1 MPMLNE
7 FIYPNKIYWEEKG
20 KERGVFVVEPL
31 ERGFG
36 TTLGNALRRVLL
48 SSISGTAVT
57 AVKIYGVYHEFSSL
71 EGIAEDVVEIIANL
85 KGVRFN
91 LKDSDVEVLYLK
103 KKGEGEVKASDIKA
117 PPNVDII
124 NPDKVIATITR
135 DDVEFNAEIRI
146 ERGKGYVL
154 SEEMETI
161 GETGWILLDA
171 DFSPVKLV
179 SYKVEQTRVG
189 EKTDYEKLTV
199 EVVTDGSKT
208 PEDVV
213 KEAVSILKKH
223 LDLLENISY
232 EVPTLEEPV
241 PIDELAEKFTLSIE
255 ELDISQ
261 RALNSLKRMGITTI
275 GDLVQM
281 TEEELKSTKNIGR
294 KALSEIKEAL
304 KQMGL
309 QLGINIESKR

>member
-1 MPMLNE
+1 MLNE
-7 FIYPNKIYWEEKG
+7 FVLPSKVYWEEKT
-20 KERGVFVVEPL
+20 KDRGVFVVEPL

-57 AVKIYGVYHEFSSL
+57 AVKVYGVYHEFSSL
-71 EGIAEDVVEIIANL
+71 EGVAEDVVEIIANI

-91 LKDSDVEVLYLK
+91 LKDSEVEILYLK
-103 KKGEGEVKASDIKA
+103 KSGEGEVKASDISL
-117 PPNVDII
+117 PPNVEIA
-124 NPDKVIATITR
+124 NPDQIIATIT
-135 DDVEFNAEIRI
+135 DPEVELNIEIRI
-146 ERGKGYVL
+146 EKGKGYVL
-154 SEEMETI
+154 AEEMETI
-161 GETGWILLDA
+161 GETGWIMLDA

-179 SYKVEQTRVG
+179 SYRVEQTRVG
-189 EKTDYEKLTV
+189 DKTDYERLAV
-199 EVVTDGSKT
+199 EVVTDGTKS
-208 PEDVV
+208 PDEAI
-213 KEAVSILKKH
+213 KEAVAILQKH
-223 LDLLENISY
+223 LSLLEHISY
-232 EVPTLEEPV
+232 EVPTLEEPIPV
-241 PIDELAEKFTLSIE
+241 DELSEKLTLSIE

-294 KALSEIKEAL
+294 KALAEIKEAL
-304 KQMGL
+304 KQLGL

>member
-1 MPMLNE
+1 MLNE
-7 FIYPNKIYWEEKG
+7 FVYPDKIYWEEKD

-71 EGIAEDVVEIIANL
+71 EGVAQDVVEIIANI
-85 KGVRFN
+85 KGVRFS
-91 LKDSDVEVLYLK
+91 LQESEVEVLYLK
-103 KKGEGEVKASDIKA
+103 KKGEGDVKASDIA
-117 PPNVDII
+117 LPPSVTIA
-124 NPDKVIATITR
+124 NPDQVIATIT
-135 DDVEFNAEIRI
+135 DPEVEFNAEIKI

-154 SEEMETI
+154 SEEMEAI

-171 DFSPVKLV
+171 DFSPVRFV
-179 SYKVEQTRVG
+179 SYRIEPTRVG
-189 EKTDYEKLTV
+189 EKTDYEKLIV
-199 EVVTDGSKT
+199 EVTTDGTQS

-213 KEAVSILKKH
+213 KEAVEILQKH
-223 LDLLENISY
+223 LSLLEHISY
-232 EVPTLEEPV
+232 EIPTLEEPIPV
-241 PIDELAEKFTLSIE
+241 DELSEKLTLSIE

-294 KALSEIKEAL
+294 KALAEIKEAL

-309 QLGINIESKR
+309 GLGLNIESKR

>member
-1 MPMLNE
+1 MLNE
-7 FIYPNKIYWEEKG
+7 FVYPDKIYWEEKDAR
-20 KERGVFVVEPL
+20 RGVFVVEPL

-71 EGIAEDVVEIIANL
+71 EGIAQDVVEIIANI
-85 KGVRFN
+85 KGIRFN
-91 LKDSDVEVLYLK
+91 LKDSEVEVLYLK
-103 KKGEGEVKASDIKA
+103 KKGEGDVKASDIA
-117 PPNVDII
+117 VPPGVTIA
-124 NPDKVIATITR
+124 NPEQVIATIT
-135 DDVEFNAEIRI
+135 DPKVEFNAEIKI
-146 ERGKGYVL
+146 ERGKGYML
-154 SEEMETI
+154 AEEMEAI

-171 DFSPVKLV
+171 DFSPVKFV
-179 SYKVEQTRVG
+179 SYRIEPTRVG
-189 EKTDYEKLTV
+189 EKTDYERLIV
-199 EVVTDGSKT
+199 EITTDGT
-208 PEDVV
+208 QPPENVV
-213 KEAVSILKKH
+213 KEAVSILQKH
-223 LDLLENISY
+223 LSLLEHISY
-232 EVPTLEEPV
+232 EVPTLEEPIPV
-241 PIDELAEKFTLSIE
+241 DELSEKLTLSIE

-294 KALSEIKEAL
+294 KALAEIKEAL

-309 QLGINIESKR
+309 GLGLNIETKR

>member
-1 MPMLNE
+1 MLNE
-7 FIYPNKIYWEEKG
+7 FVYPSKIYWETKDRS
-20 KERGVFVVEPL
+20 RGVFVVEPL

-57 AVKIYGVYHEFSSL
+57 AVKISGVYHEFSAL
-71 EGIAEDVVEIIANL
+71 EGVAEDVVEIIANI
-85 KGVRFN
+85 KGIRFN
-91 LKDSDVEVLYLK
+91 LKESEVEVLYLK
-103 KKGEGEVKASDIKA
+103 KKGEGEVKAGDIA
-117 PPNVDII
+117 LPPTVEIA
-124 NPDKVIATITR
+124 NPEKVIATITSP
-135 DDVEFNAEIRI
+135 DVEFSAEIKI

-154 SEEMETI
+154 AEEMEAI

-171 DFSPVKLV
+171 DFSPVRLA
-179 SYKVEQTRVG
+179 SYRIEQIRVG
-189 EKTDYEKLTV
+189 EKTDYERLTV
-199 EVVTDGSKT
+199 EVVTDGTKS

-213 KEAVSILKKH
+213 KEAIAIFQRH
-223 LDLLENISY
+223 LALLEHISY
-232 EVPTLEEPV
+232 EVPTLEEPIPV
-241 PIDELAEKFTLSIE
+241 DELPEKLTLSIE

-294 KALSEIKEAL
+294 KALAEIKEAL

-309 QLGINIESKR
+309 QLGLNIESKR

>member
-1 MPMLNE
+1 MLNE
-7 FIYPNKIYWEEKG
+7 FVFPSKVYWERKG
-20 KERGVFVVEPL
+20 KDRGVFVVEPL

-48 SSISGTAVT
+48 SSISGTAPT

-71 EGIAEDVVEIIANL
+71 DGVAEDVVEIIANI

-91 LKDSDVEVLYLK
+91 LKDSDVEVLYVK
-103 KKGEGEVKASDIKA
+103 KKGEGEVRASDIA
-117 PPNVDII
+117 LPPNVEIA
-124 NPDKVIATITR
+124 NPDKVIATIT
-135 DDVEFNAEIRI
+135 DPEVEFNAEIKI
-146 ERGKGYVL
+146 ERGKGYVPA
-154 SEEMETI
+154 EEMEAI

-179 SYKVEQTRVG
+179 SYRIEQTRVG
-189 EKTDYEKLTV
+189 EKTDYERLAVEIHTDGTKSPD
-199 EVVTDGSKT
+199 EVVS
-208 PEDVV
+208 
-213 KEAVSILKKH
+213 EAVDILKKH
-223 LDLLENISY
+223 LTLLENISY
-232 EVPTLEEPV
+232 EAPVPEEPIPV
-241 PIDELAEKFTLSIE
+241 DELSEKLTLSIE

-261 RALNSLKRMGITTI
+261 RAMNSLKRMGITTI

-294 KALSEIKEAL
+294 KALAEIKEAL

-309 QLGINIESKR
+309 QLGLNIESKR

>member
-1 MPMLNE
+1 MLNE
-7 FIYPNKIYWEEKG
+7 FVYPDKIYWEEKG
-20 KERGVFVVEPL
+20 KEKGVFVVEPL

-57 AVKIYGVYHEFSSL
+57 AVKVYGVSHEFSSL
-71 EGIAEDVVEIIANL
+71 EGIAQDVVEIIANI
-85 KGVRFN
+85 KGIRFN
-91 LKDSDVEVLYLK
+91 LKDSEVEVLYLK
-103 KKGEGEVKASDIKA
+103 KKGEGDVKASDIA
-117 PPNVDII
+117 LPPSVTVA
-124 NPDKVIATITR
+124 NPDQVIATIT
-135 DDVEFNAEIRI
+135 DPKVEFNAEIKI

-154 SEEMETI
+154 AEEMEAI

-171 DFSPVKLV
+171 DFSPVRFV
-179 SYKVEQTRVG
+179 SYRIEPTRVG
-189 EKTDYEKLTV
+189 EKTDYERLIV
-199 EVVTDGSKT
+199 EVTTDGTKS

-213 KEAVSILKKH
+213 KEAVTILQKH
-223 LDLLENISY
+223 LSLLEHISY
-232 EVPTLEEPV
+232 EVPTLEEPIPV
-241 PIDELAEKFTLSIE
+241 DELSEKLTLSIE

-294 KALSEIKEAL
+294 KALAEIKEAL

-309 QLGINIESKR
+309 ALGLNVESKR

>member
-1 MPMLNE
+1 MLNE
-7 FIYPNKIYWEEKG
+7 FVYPDKIYWEEKDG
-20 KERGVFVVEPL
+20 SRGVFVVEPL

-71 EGIAEDVVEIIANL
+71 EGIAQDVVEIIANI
-85 KGVRFN
+85 KGVRFH
-91 LKDSDVEVLYLK
+91 LKDSEVEVLYLK
-103 KKGEGEVKASDIKA
+103 KKGEGDVKASDIA
-117 PPNVDII
+117 LPPTVTIA
-124 NPDKVIATITR
+124 NPDQIIATIT
-135 DDVEFNAEIRI
+135 DPKVEFNAEIKI

-154 SEEMETI
+154 AEEMEAI

-171 DFSPVKLV
+171 DFSPVRFV
-179 SYKVEQTRVG
+179 SYRVEPTRVG
-189 EKTDYEKLTV
+189 EKTDYEKLIV
-199 EVVTDGSKT
+199 EVTTDGT
-208 PEDVV
+208 QPPENVV
-213 KEAVSILKKH
+213 KEAVQILQKH
-223 LDLLENISY
+223 LSLLEHISY
-232 EVPTLEEPV
+232 EVPTLEEPIPV
-241 PIDELAEKFTLSIE
+241 DELSEKLTLSIE

-294 KALSEIKEAL
+294 KALAEIKEAL

-309 QLGINIESKR
+309 GLGLNIESKR

>member
-1 MPMLNE
+1 MLNE
-7 FIYPNKIYWEEKG
+7 FVLPSKVYWEEKT
-20 KERGVFVVEPL
+20 KDRGVFVVEPL

-57 AVKIYGVYHEFSSL
+57 AVKVYGVYHEFSSL
-71 EGIAEDVVEIIANL
+71 EGVAEDVVEIIANI

-91 LKDSDVEVLYLK
+91 LKDSEVEILYLK
-103 KKGEGEVKASDIKA
+103 KSGEGEVKASDISL
-117 PPNVDII
+117 PPNVEIA
-124 NPDKVIATITR
+124 NPDQIIATIT
-135 DDVEFNAEIRI
+135 DPEVELNIEIRI
-146 ERGKGYVL
+146 EKGKGYVL
-154 SEEMETI
+154 AEEMETI
-161 GETGWILLDA
+161 GETGWIMLDA

-189 EKTDYEKLTV
+189 DKTDYEKLAV
-199 EVVTDGSKT
+199 EVVTDGTKS
-208 PEDVV
+208 PDEAI
-213 KEAVSILKKH
+213 KEAVAILQKH
-223 LDLLENISY
+223 LSLLEHISY
-232 EVPTLEEPV
+232 EVPTLEEPIPV
-241 PIDELAEKFTLSIE
+241 DELSEKLTLSIE

-294 KALSEIKEAL
+294 KALAEIKEAL
-304 KQMGL
+304 KQLGL

>member
-1 MPMLNE
+1 MLNE
-7 FIYPNKIYWEEKG
+7 FVYPNKIYWEEKDNT
-20 KERGVFVVEPL
+20 RGVFVVEPL

-36 TTLGNALRRVLL
+36 TTIGNALRRVLL

-57 AVKIYGVYHEFSSL
+57 AVKIFGVYHEFSAI
-71 EGIAEDVVEIIANL
+71 EGVVEDVVEIIANI
-85 KGVRFN
+85 KGIRFN

-103 KKGEGEVKASDIKA
+103 KKGEGEIKA
-117 PPNVDII
+117 KDISLPPNVEIA
-124 NPDKVIATITR
+124 NPEHTIATITNPN
-135 DDVEFNAEIRI
+135 VEFNAEIKI

-154 SEEMETI
+154 AEEMEAI

-179 SYKVEQTRVG
+179 SFRVEQIRVG
-189 EKTDYEKLTV
+189 EKTDYERLSI
-199 EVVTDGSKT
+199 EVVTDGTKS
-208 PEDVV
+208 PEEVV
-213 KEAVSILKKH
+213 REAIRILQKH
-223 LDLLENISY
+223 LSLLEHISY
-232 EVPTLEEPV
+232 EIPTLEEPMPV
-241 PIDELAEKFTLSIE
+241 DELSEKLTLSIE

-294 KALSEIKEAL
+294 KALAEIKEAL
-304 KQMGL
+304 KQLGL
-309 QLGINIESKR
+309 QLGLNIENKR

>member
-1 MPMLNE
+1 MLNE
-7 FIYPNKIYWEEKG
+7 FVYPDKIYWEEKD
-20 KERGVFVVEPL
+20 KKRGVFVVEPL

-71 EGIAEDVVEIIANL
+71 EGVAQDVVEIIANI
-85 KGVRFN
+85 KGIRFN
-91 LKDSDVEVLYLK
+91 LKDSEVEVLYLK
-103 KKGEGEVKASDIKA
+103 KKGEGDVKASDIA
-117 PPNVDII
+117 LPPSVTIA
-124 NPDKVIATITR
+124 NPDQLIATIT
-135 DDVEFNAEIRI
+135 DPKVEFNAEIKI

-154 SEEMETI
+154 AEEMEAI

-171 DFSPVKLV
+171 DFSPVRFV
-179 SYKVEQTRVG
+179 SYRIEPTRVG
-189 EKTDYEKLTV
+189 ERTDYEKLIV
-199 EVVTDGSKT
+199 EVTTDGT
-208 PEDVV
+208 QPPENVV
-213 KEAVSILKKH
+213 KEAVEILQKH
-223 LDLLENISY
+223 LSLLEHISY
-232 EVPTLEEPV
+232 EVPTLEEPIPV
-241 PIDELAEKFTLSIE
+241 DELSEKLTLSIE

-294 KALSEIKEAL
+294 KALAEIKEAL

-309 QLGINIESKR
+309 GLGLNIESKR

>member
-1 MPMLNE
+1 MLNE
-7 FIYPNKIYWEEKG
+7 FVYPNKIYWETKDRR
-20 KERGVFVVEPL
+20 KGVFVVEPL

-71 EGIAEDVVEIIANL
+71 EGVAQDVVEIIANI

-91 LKDSDVEVLYLK
+91 LRDSEVEILYLK
-103 KKGEGEVKASDIKA
+103 KKGEGEIKA
-117 PPNVDII
+117 GDITLPPNVEVA
-124 NPDKVIATITR
+124 NPEKVIATLTSPE
-135 DDVEFNAEIRI
+135 VEFNAEIKI

-154 SEEMETI
+154 AEEMETI

-171 DFSPVKLV
+171 DFSPVKLA
-179 SYKVEQTRVG
+179 SYRIEQIRVG
-189 EKTDYEKLTV
+189 EKTDYERLRM
-199 EVVTDGSKT
+199 EVLTDGTRS

-213 KEAVSILKKH
+213 KEAVQIFQRH
-223 LDLLENISY
+223 LSLLEHISY
-232 EVPTLEEPV
+232 EVPTLEEPIPV
-241 PIDELAEKFTLSIE
+241 DELSEKLTLSIE

-294 KALSEIKEAL
+294 KALAEIKEAL

-309 QLGINIESKR
+309 QLGLNIESKR